1 MSSFDLT
8 SEWLLEWGKY
18 VGYPMVAL
26 ISIIGVRLLLYFRSF
41 FLHWPRYRQL
51 KWVTT
56 ADLKALPDIPFIKV
70 QVTTRGAPGSTEVIR
85 RGIQCVVGLA
95 KEDVDFYAN
104 KLSVEVVT
112 ESSEQKYDLE
122 QEFGQAPIDVDVI
135 VIPEDYETPK
145 ETKVKARG
153 LHYMVKLR
161 RDGFNRKPGRTF
173 VVHYD
178 EESVME
184 PEELR
189 KLIHYIAKTG
199 KKVSEGPIFYPL
211 EYADT
216 SVVCQAMEAN
226 RPLGCFECREVM
238 EKGIPL
244 HLHGSN
250 LVIEEE
256 FENEL
261 GWDIGNLDGQPFIAE
276 DYVFGV
282 LAYLKGGSEAFGW
295 HGAIMLEQPPFSFK
309 SAFKQRYR
317 WIVGVLQGMDMLR
330 RMPEFYELARRDRFR
345 LIWGTRFRIATFA
358 FGLPTGALALL
369 YLLYQAALVLSGRD
383 FLPLPVPLMAWL
395 VFIGFLWLNSVVI
408 GVWYNVSFVRTLNPA
423 YRRWIMGAR
432 AFTLAPISGALES
445 SAALWAVL
453 KWMAGYR
460 EVSWTPT
467 PKTKKADGI
476 MKDWNLTAEENIEES
491 RR

>member
-1 MSSFDLT
+1 MNGFYLMP
-8 SEWLLEWGKY
+8 EWILEWGRY
-18 VGYPMVAL
+18 VGYPMVVL
-26 ISIIGVRLLLYFRSF
+26 ISIIGIRLLLYYRNF

-56 ADLKALPDIPFIKV
+56 ADLKALPGIPFVKV
-70 QVTTRGAPGSTEVIR
+70 QVTTRGALGSTEVIR

-95 KEDVDFYAN
+95 KEDVDFYGD

-122 QEFGQAPIDVDVI
+122 QEFDRAPIVVDVI
-135 VIPEDYETPK
+135 VIPKDYETSR

-153 LHYMVKLR
+153 LHYMVELR
-161 RDGFNRKPGRTF
+161 RRGFNHKPGRTF
-173 VVHYD
+173 IVHYD

-189 KLIHYIAKTG
+189 KLIHYLATTG
-199 KKVSEGPIFYPL
+199 KKLSEGPIFYPL
-211 EYADT
+211 EYNDT
-216 SVVCQAMEAN
+216 SVICQAMEAN

-238 EKGIPL
+238 EKGLPL

-295 HGAIMLEQPPFSFK
+295 HGATMLEQPPFSFK

-317 WIVGVLQGMDMLR
+317 WIVGVLQGMEMLR
-330 RMPEFYELARRDRFR
+330 RMPQFYKLTRTERFH
-345 LIWGTRFRIATFA
+345 LIWGTRFRVATFA
-358 FGLPTGALALL
+358 LGLPTGTLALL
-369 YLLYQAALVLSGRD
+369 YLLYQAVLVLSGRA
-383 FLPLPVPLMAWL
+383 FLPLPVLVMAWL
-395 VFIGFLWLNSVVI
+395 VLVGFLWLNSIII
-408 GVWYNVSFVRTLNPA
+408 GIWFNVYFGYFVRGLHPW
-423 YRRWIMGAR
+423 YRCWIMGAR

-445 SAALWAVL
+445 SAAVWAVL
-453 KWMAGYR
+453 KWMIGHR

-467 PKTKKADGI
+467 PKTKKADEA
-476 MKDWNLTAEENIEES
+476 MK
-491 RR
+491 R